1 MRWPSEDGS
10 IVVETE
16 EDFSVFA
23 SEEPFAGTFGNSP
36 ANTIPGVG
44 VSTRAG
50 DAFEAKPGNVVTVD
64 ADSVTVES
72 GPLAGNVYDAL
83 EFSGNQP
90 RFADTGPVT
99 GEAVWIGLACDE
111 ATTENAESFPEG
123 GVAIARCGDCL
134 FATKLATAAELGAS
148 AIVIANNVQ
157 NTTWAACGSGTT
169 ATHRIRC
176 LPTQRCRE
184 LQHLCRRAGHAGV
197 TTPRRFEPLEATA
210 PPGGQPPIGRA
221 RRHPHRLAV
230 GVAVHPAG
238 KVGHQPAR
246 AAGAGRGHRA
256 GLADHRPP
264 RQRGLGG
271 PIVAD
276 HACSRPS
283 CRHPATDNPARPPGD
298 RGGPCRS
305 PQQPPAGDRNRI
317 PPRRDRLARQA

>member
-134 FATKLATAAELGAS
+134 FATKLATRGRAWRFGDCHRQQRAEHDMGGVRIWDYSDPSDPVPPDATLPRAP
-148 AIVIANNVQ
+148 APVP
-157 NTTWAACGSGTT
+157 ACG
-169 ATHRIRC
+169 
-176 LPTQRCRE
+176 
-184 LQHLCRRAGHAGV
+184 
-197 TTPRRFEPLEATA
+197 PRRRHDAA
-210 PPGGQPPIGRA
+210 P
-221 RRHPHRLAV
+221 V
-230 GVAVHPAG
+230 
-238 KVGHQPAR
+238 
-246 AAGAGRGHRA
+246 
-256 GLADHRPP
+256 
-264 RQRGLGG
+264 
-271 PIVAD
+271 
-276 HACSRPS
+276 
-283 CRHPATDNPARPPGD
+283 
-298 RGGPCRS
+298 
-305 PQQPPAGDRNRI
+305 
-317 PPRRDRLARQA
+317 